1 MIENMLALTFIGL
14 FGLASYSYGYSKG
27 RLHQTIIHIKELD
40 NIIDKLS
47 EERTDDT
54 GKDW

>member
-1 MIENMLALTFIGL
+1 MLALTFIGL